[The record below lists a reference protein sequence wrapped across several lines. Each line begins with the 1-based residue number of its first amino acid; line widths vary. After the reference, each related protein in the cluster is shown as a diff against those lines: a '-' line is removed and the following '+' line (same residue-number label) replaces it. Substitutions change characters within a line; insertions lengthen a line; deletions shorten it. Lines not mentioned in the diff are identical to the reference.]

1 MAYKKKAGILKRPYN
16 KQKKVNFSPYNFI
29 KIEDAGMVKVAN
41 ESLDPAHKKNL

>member
-1 MAYKKKAGILKRPYN
+1 MAFKKKAGILKRPYN
-16 KQKKVNFSPYNFI
+16 KKVNFSPYNFI